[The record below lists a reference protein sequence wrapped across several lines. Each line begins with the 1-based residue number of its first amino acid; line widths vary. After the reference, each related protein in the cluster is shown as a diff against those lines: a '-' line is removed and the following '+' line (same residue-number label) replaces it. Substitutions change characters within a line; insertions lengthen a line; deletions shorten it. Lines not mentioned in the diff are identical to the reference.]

1 MAEVVVGIS
10 VLAATAANAAGAPLA
25 LTAFTAPGALA
36 GLSALGPLALSIG
49 LSVGSAALQAEQQ
62 RKALQAARAKNSNS
76 AQKATFRQ
84 AIMPRRIAYGRTM
97 VSNIYAFIDTADD
110 SGKGGLYIDH
120 IICEGPVDGF
130 ERFFYGSEMLGLSDS
145 IVVYPARFNVT
156 VDGESENV
164 LAIESYT
171 GWPDQNY
178 PNLLNTAMPSQWT
191 ANHRLQGIAHLASR
205 MWSVPPAEF
214 ARVYP
219 QGQNVPI
226 RPVVRGARVWD
237 PFIDDTGTVKS
248 WTRSPARMMADLL
261 THPEFFNIPITEL
274 DRDSF
279 VDAYLTDD
287 ALLPMVSGQTRPR
300 WACDGVVT
308 FDTEP
313 RRALQQIADTCD
325 REVFL
330 TSAGKIGLRGGKLET
345 PTVTIGPSEI
355 LGASFTPGPD
365 LFDTANVIEPIYV
378 SPEHAWEQVNGVE
391 VRDEDSVEIAGEI
404 RESLEL
410 PFVTTH
416 DQARQLARIRLA
428 RLLAPWKG
436 TLRLSLSALRVWDE
450 RVITVQFPDLDIDG
464 PFRITRR
471 SLNEDLTQIELDI
484 EWWDGS
490 AYERVEYE
498 APPVVPFDSNS
509 EATPIIPIPQEVDA
523 VHDEGRIFVSWSIYG
538 QGDWLPEVSYRLTTG
553 DWSTV
558 LVGRGQRSVYIPVP
572 SGTYQV
578 YVRWLT
584 FPNLYFGP
592 TSTVETVVIP

>member
-1 MAEVVVGIS
+1 MAEVAFAIGAIVGPIQGA
-10 VLAATAANAAGAPLA
+10 LAAPIAIGGVAIPGLTVGGVSGLA
-25 LTAFTAPGALA
+25 LT
-36 GLSALGPLALSIG
+36 IG
-49 LSVGSAALQAEQQ
+49 LTVGSTALQASAA
-62 RKALQAARAKNSNS
+62 RKAQARTRSQSNA

-84 AIMPRRIAYGRTM
+84 AIVARRIALGRTM
-97 VSNIYAFIDTADD
+97 VANIFAFIDTAFDD
-110 SGKGGLYIDH
+110 GKGGLYIDH
-120 IICEGPVDGF
+120 IICEGPIDGF
-130 ERFFYGSEMLGLSDS
+130 ERYFYGNEMLGFSDS
-145 IVVYPARFNVT
+145 IVVYPVRFNVT
-156 VDGESENV
+156 IEGDSTNV
-164 LAIESYT
+164 VAIEGYR
-171 GWPDQNY
+171 GEPDQNY

-191 ANHRLQGIAHLASR
+191 SFHRLQGIAHFASR

-214 ARVYP
+214 SRVYP
-219 QGQNVPI
+219 QGQNAPI
-226 RPVVRGARVWD
+226 RPVIRGARVWD

-248 WTRSPARMMADLL
+248 WTRSPARHIAHIL
-261 THPEFFNIPITEL
+261 THPELYNIPITEL

-287 ALLPMVSGQTRPR
+287 ALLPMVSGQSRPT
-300 WACDGVVT
+300 WACDGVLT
-308 FDTEP
+308 FDSEP
-313 RRALQQIADTCD
+313 RTMLETLCDTCD

-330 TSAGKIGLRGGKLET
+330 TSEGKIGLRGGKLEV

-355 LGASFTPGPD
+355 LGATFTPGPD
-365 LFDTANVIEPIYV
+365 IFDTANVIKPTYV
-378 SPEHAWEQVNGVE
+378 SPEHAWEEVEGVE
-391 VRDEDSVEIAGEI
+391 IRDEESIEVAGEI
-404 RESLEL
+404 PETLSL

-471 SLNEDLTQIELDI
+471 SLNEDLTQIELDV

-509 EATPIIPIPQEVDA
+509 EATPIIPIPQEVDLA
-523 VHDEGRIFVSWSIYG
+523 IDEGRIFVAWNSYG
-538 QGDWLPEVSYRLTTG
+538 QADWIPEISYRLG
-553 DWSTV
+553 GGPWQSV
-558 LVGRGQRSVYIPVP
+558 LVGRARLNYYLTGLP

-578 YVRWLT
+578 FVRFLT

-592 TSTVETVVIP
+592 TSTVETIVLP